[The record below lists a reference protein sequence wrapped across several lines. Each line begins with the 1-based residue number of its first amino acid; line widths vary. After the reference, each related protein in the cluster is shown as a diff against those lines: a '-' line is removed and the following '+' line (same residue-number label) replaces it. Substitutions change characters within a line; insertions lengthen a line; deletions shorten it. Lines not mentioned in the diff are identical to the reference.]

1 MSESNTY
8 NRPIISVVISPK
20 GVDDRQTFQRALS
33 DLARQD
39 PTIRIKT
46 DSING
51 QTIISGMGEIH
62 LQVICDRIV
71 HEYKV
76 PLNVGKPKVIYLETI
91 REPAEAE
98 GKYIRQTSGRVQY
111 AHVKLRLE
119 PRELGSG
126 YQFVNEIAEGATLRE
141 FVDAVDL
148 GIQEAMKSGILV
160 GHEMVD
166 LRAVFYDGSYHVEDS
181 NEMAFKIAA
190 SMAFKDAAR
199 KASPI
204 IVEPVMSVGVVTPE
218 DFVGTIMSDLS
229 LRRGQIEGME
239 PRAGSLVIHAIVP
252 LAEMF
257 GCAMHMRLIT
267 QGRAEYSMHFAR
279 YEAAPRSGESEGD
292 EAGITANKPK
302 RPKAGSGFAAAK
314 LGPESE

>member
-8 NRPIISVVISPK
+8 NRPIISMAISPK
-20 GVDDRQTFQRALS
+20 DDDDRQNFQRALS

-46 DSING
+46 ESLDR

-62 LQVICDRIV
+62 LEIVCDRIV
-71 HEYKV
+71 NEYEV
-76 PLNVGKPKVIYLETI
+76 PLNVGKPRVIYLETI
-91 REPAEAE
+91 RKPAEAE
-98 GKYIRQTSGRVQY
+98 GKYIRQTAGRGQY
-111 AHVKLRLE
+111 AHVKVRLE

-126 YQFVNEIAEGATLRE
+126 YQFVNEIAEGAALRE
-141 FVDAVDL
+141 FVEPVNL
-148 GIQEAMKSGILV
+148 GIQEAVKNGILA

-199 KASPI
+199 KASP
-204 IVEPVMSVGVVTPE
+204 VMLEPVMSVGVVTPE
-218 DFVGTIMSDLS
+218 WFAGAIVGDLS

-239 PRAGSLVIHAIVP
+239 VRAGSLVIHAIVP

-257 GCAMHMRLIT
+257 GYAMHMRSAT

-292 EAGITANKPK
+292 EAGVTANKPS

-314 LGPESE
+314 LDPESE